1 MKKVLAIVVLTM
13 AIVFSSVL
21 ISAPIINNSIAKKT
35 ANELVDLPLP
45 NSTEFIESIYKAGKL
60 VGNGNGMQYFGAI
73 LIKSE
78 LSLDELKKYYLEFA
92 DSEWKFIVEN
102 QIDTDVRIIE
112 HAMLTFKT
120 DIDGNNYYIV
130 YSWGNNNTIF
140 HEFDIRGH

>member
-1 MKKVLAIVVLTM
+1 MKKVLVIVVLTI
-13 AIVFSSVL
+13 AIIFSSVL
-21 ISAPIINNSIAKKT
+21 IAAPIINDSIAEKT
-35 ANELVDLPLP
+35 ANEIVDLPLP
-45 NSTEFIESIYKAGKL
+45 NSTEFIEYIYKAGKL

-78 LSLDELKKYYLEFA
+78 LSLDELKEYYLEFA

-102 QIDTDVRIIE
+102 QINTDVRTIE
-112 HAMLTFKT
+112 HGKLTFKT